1 MKKTLQTLMTAAM
14 FSASA
19 VSALS
24 ASAQEAALSNAPG
37 EYMAPLYGPPPVDR
51 WIGDMNED
59 ECIDARDL
67 SDLKRMLLNSE
78 GSIDLGEV
86 IDTNHDGKIE
96 VWSWGS
102 NGLVTRQ
109 ALGDLNQDGVVD
121 KKDVQKMIT
130 KLTGKPV
137 KEQTGEETT
146 TTVTEITTTD
156 VITTNTT
163 TCTLYG
169 PPPAWN

>member
-1 MKKTLQTLMTAAM
+1 
-14 FSASA
+14 
-19 VSALS
+19 
-24 ASAQEAALSNAPG
+24 
-37 EYMAPLYGPPPVDR
+37 
-51 WIGDMNED
+51 
-59 ECIDARDL
+59 
-67 SDLKRMLLNSE
+67 MLLNSE

-137 KEQTGEETT
+137 KEQIGEKTT

-156 VITTNTT
+156 VTTTNTT
-163 TCTLYG
+163 ICTLYG
-169 PPPAWN
+169 PPHGCSDTETEAMTTTTTDVTAEIPQPAFPAA